1 MWVMQRTSVCTCDV
15 PCSMQ
20 EMHERWDEF
29 RSVASSSEDGDPS
42 PVESEPSSSNDLVEV
57 PEEPMTAADH
67 GSPVM
72 PEEPLT
78 ADHGSHVMPEEPL
91 SADHGSH
98 GMPEEPLTA
107 DHGSHVMPEEPLSAD
122 HGSHVMLEEP
132 VTTADHGSRFM
143 PEEPVTTGLEIPPIV
158 DIQLSAGSAWEDAQP
173 PFSDTASP
181 GPSSATT
188 LPATGGNH
196 ADDGDDEVMFLSETR
211 LEDLST
217 EELQQRL
224 ATTSSR
230 LKTAR

>member
-1 MWVMQRTSVCTCDV
+1 MGKQRTSVCTCDV

-20 EMHERWDEF
+20 EMHERWDEL

-42 PVESEPSSSNDLVEV
+42 PIESEPSSSHELLEV

-91 SADHGSH
+91 
-98 GMPEEPLTA
+98 LA
-107 DHGSHVMPEEPLSAD
+107 DHGSHVMPEEP
-122 HGSHVMLEEP
+122 
-132 VTTADHGSRFM
+132 VTTADHGSRVM

-158 DIQLSAGSAWEDAQP
+158 EIQLSAGSAWEDAQP
-173 PFSDTASP
+173 PFDDAASP
-181 GPSSATT
+181 GPLSATT
-188 LPATGGNH
+188 LSATGGNH
-196 ADDGDDEVMFLSETR
+196 VDDDDDDDDEVMFLSETR

-230 LKTAR
+230 LKTAK